1 MKAVVFLN
9 GEYKYSQEFM
19 DSLFDGDTVL
29 LCADG
34 GANYAYKYRKNPSY
48 IIGDLDSIDNPVLEY
63 FKTQGINI
71 VKYNPEKDYT
81 DFELILQKIDELEKK
96 NGFKYK
102 SINIL
107 GALGKRIDLTLSN
120 LFLMENYPNITILSE
135 DEEIFYK
142 DESFSINNKK
152 DYGFSII
159 PLDEIIEKLTLKG
172 FKPNLIADYLFDL
185 AKTYNNFYNSKSI
198 LKEENKDV
206 MQARILLS
214 IKAADI
220 LKQGL
225 SLLSIQTVERM

>member
-9 GEYKYSQEFM
+9 GEYKYSQEFI
-19 DSLFDGDTVL
+19 DSLFDEKTVL

-48 IIGDLDSIDNPVLEY
+48 IIGDLDSIDNAVLEY
-63 FKTQGINI
+63 FELEGINI

-142 DESFSINNKK
+142 DESFSINNRK

-159 PLDEIIEKLTLKG
+159 PLDEIIKKLTLKG
-172 FKPNLIADYLFDL
+172 FKYETSNLD
-185 AKTYNNFYNSKSI
+185 
-198 LKEENKDV
+198 
-206 MQARILLS
+206 
-214 IKAADI
+214 
-220 LKQGL
+220 
-225 SLLSIQTVERM
+225 VERKISRLVSNIITSDECKVTFKKGKMLVILRKH

>member
-9 GEYKYSQEFM
+9 GEYKYSQEFI
-19 DSLFDGDTVL
+19 DSLFDEKTVL

-48 IIGDLDSIDNPVLEY
+48 IIGDLDSIDNAVLEY
-63 FKTQGINI
+63 FELEGINI

-96 NGFKYK
+96 NGQRYET
-102 SINIL
+102 INIL

-142 DESFSINNKK
+142 DESFSINNRK

-159 PLDEIIEKLTLKG
+159 PLDEIIKKLTLEG
-172 FKPNLIADYLFDL
+172 FKYETFDL
-185 AKTYNNFYNSKSI
+185 
-198 LKEENKDV
+198 D
-206 MQARILLS
+206 
-214 IKAADI
+214 
-220 LKQGL
+220 
-225 SLLSIQTVERM
+225 VERKVSRLVSNIIISDECKVTFEKGKMLVILRKH

>member
-9 GEYKYSQEFM
+9 GEYKYSQEFI
-19 DSLFDGDTVL
+19 DSLFDEETVL

-34 GANYAYKYRKNPSY
+34 GANYAYNYSKRPSY

-142 DESFSINNKK
+142 DESFSINNRK

-172 FKPNLIADYLFDL
+172 FKYETFNFDAERKISRL
-185 AKTYNNFYNSKSI
+185 VSNIITSDECKVIFEKGKMLVI
-198 LKEENKDV
+198 LRKH
-206 MQARILLS
+206 
-214 IKAADI
+214 
-220 LKQGL
+220 
-225 SLLSIQTVERM
+225 

>member
-9 GEYKYSQEFM
+9 GEYKYSQEFI
-19 DSLFDGDTVL
+19 DSLFDEETVL

-34 GANYAYKYRKNPSY
+34 GANYAYKYSKRPSY
-48 IIGDLDSIDNPVLEY
+48 IIGDLDSIDNSVLEY

-142 DESFSINNKK
+142 DESFSINNRK

-172 FKPNLIADYLFDL
+172 FKYETFNFDAERKISRL
-185 AKTYNNFYNSKSI
+185 VSNIITSDECKVIFEKGKMLVI
-198 LKEENKDV
+198 LRKH
-206 MQARILLS
+206 
-214 IKAADI
+214 
-220 LKQGL
+220 
-225 SLLSIQTVERM
+225 

>member
-9 GEYKYSQEFM
+9 GEYKYSQEFI
-19 DSLFDGDTVL
+19 DSLFDEKTVL

-48 IIGDLDSIDNPVLEY
+48 IIGDLDSIDNAVLEY
-63 FKTQGINI
+63 FELEGINI

-96 NGFKYK
+96 NGQRYET
-102 SINIL
+102 INIL

-142 DESFSINNKK
+142 DESFSINNRK

-159 PLDEIIEKLTLKG
+159 PLDEIIKKLTLKG
-172 FKPNLIADYLFDL
+172 FKYETSNLD
-185 AKTYNNFYNSKSI
+185 
-198 LKEENKDV
+198 
-206 MQARILLS
+206 
-214 IKAADI
+214 
-220 LKQGL
+220 
-225 SLLSIQTVERM
+225 VERKISRLVSNIITSDECKVTFKKGKMLVILRKH

>member
-9 GEYKYSQEFM
+9 GEYKYSQEFI
-19 DSLFDGDTVL
+19 DSLFDEKTVL

-48 IIGDLDSIDNPVLEY
+48 IIGDLDSIDNAVLEY
-63 FKTQGINI
+63 FELEGINI

-96 NGFKYK
+96 NGQRYET
-102 SINIL
+102 INIL

-142 DESFSINNKK
+142 DESFSINNRK

-159 PLDEIIEKLTLKG
+159 PLDEIIKKLTLEG
-172 FKPNLIADYLFDL
+172 FKYETFDL
-185 AKTYNNFYNSKSI
+185 
-198 LKEENKDV
+198 D
-206 MQARILLS
+206 
-214 IKAADI
+214 
-220 LKQGL
+220 
-225 SLLSIQTVERM
+225 VERKVSRLVSNIIISDECKVTFEKGKMLVILRKN

>member
-9 GEYKYSQEFM
+9 GEYKYSQEFI
-19 DSLFDGDTVL
+19 DSLFDEKTVL

-48 IIGDLDSIDNPVLEY
+48 IIGDLDSIDNAVLEY
-63 FKTQGINI
+63 FELEGINI

-96 NGFKYK
+96 NGQRYET
-102 SINIL
+102 INIL

-142 DESFSINNKK
+142 DESFSINNRK

-159 PLDEIIEKLTLKG
+159 PLDEIIKKLTLKG
-172 FKPNLIADYLFDL
+172 FKYETSNLD
-185 AKTYNNFYNSKSI
+185 
-198 LKEENKDV
+198 
-206 MQARILLS
+206 
-214 IKAADI
+214 
-220 LKQGL
+220 
-225 SLLSIQTVERM
+225 VERKISRLVSNIITSDECKVIFEKGKMLVILRKH

>member
-1 MKAVVFLN
+1 MRKKFVIFLN
-9 GEYKYSQEFM
+9 GEYKYSQEFI
-19 DSLFDGDTVL
+19 DSLFDEETVL

-34 GANYAYKYRKNPSY
+34 GANYAYKYSKRPSY

-135 DEEIFYK
+135 DEEIFYAEK
-142 DESFSINNKK
+142 SFVLKNKK
-152 DYGFSII
+152 ECEFSII
-159 PLDEIIEKLTLKG
+159 PISEKVEKLTLKG
-172 FKPNLIADYLFDL
+172 FKFETDKI
-185 AKTYNNFYNSKSI
+185 
-198 LKEENKDV
+198 DV
-206 MQARILLS
+206 KR
-214 IKAADI
+214 
-220 LKQGL
+220 
-225 SLLSIQTVERM
+225 ERE

>member
-9 GEYKYSQEFM
+9 GEYKYSQEFI
-19 DSLFDGDTVL
+19 DSLFDEKTVL

-48 IIGDLDSIDNPVLEY
+48 IIGDLDSIDNAVLEY
-63 FKTQGINI
+63 FELEGINI

-96 NGFKYK
+96 NGQRYET
-102 SINIL
+102 INIL

-142 DESFSINNKK
+142 DESFSINNRK

-159 PLDEIIEKLTLKG
+159 PLDEIIKKLTLKG
-172 FKPNLIADYLFDL
+172 FKYETSNLD
-185 AKTYNNFYNSKSI
+185 
-198 LKEENKDV
+198 
-206 MQARILLS
+206 
-214 IKAADI
+214 
-220 LKQGL
+220 
-225 SLLSIQTVERM
+225 VERKISRLVSNIIISDECKVTFEEGKMLVILRKN

>member
-9 GEYKYSQEFM
+9 GEYKYSQEFI
-19 DSLFDGDTVL
+19 DNLFDEETVL

-34 GANYAYKYRKNPSY
+34 GANYAYKYSKRPSY
-48 IIGDLDSIDNPVLEY
+48 IIGDLDSIDNSVLEY

-142 DESFSINNKK
+142 DESFSINNRK

-172 FKPNLIADYLFDL
+172 FKYETFDL
-185 AKTYNNFYNSKSI
+185 
-198 LKEENKDV
+198 D
-206 MQARILLS
+206 
-214 IKAADI
+214 
-220 LKQGL
+220 
-225 SLLSIQTVERM
+225 VERKISRLVSNIITSDKCKVTFKKGKMLVILRKH

>member
-9 GEYKYSQEFM
+9 GEYKYSQEFI
-19 DSLFDGDTVL
+19 DSLFDEETVL

-34 GANYAYKYRKNPSY
+34 GANYAYKYSKRPSY

-96 NGFKYK
+96 NGQRYET
-102 SINIL
+102 INIL

-120 LFLMENYPNITILSE
+120 LFLMENYPNIAVLSE

-142 DESFSINNKK
+142 EESFSIINKRN
-152 DYGFSII
+152 YGFSII
-159 PLDEIIEKLTLKG
+159 PLDETIKNLTLEG
-172 FKPNLIADYLFDL
+172 FKYETFNLDVERKISRLVSNLIISDECKITFEKGKMLV
-185 AKTYNNFYNSKSI
+185 I
-198 LKEENKDV
+198 LRKN
-206 MQARILLS
+206 
-214 IKAADI
+214 
-220 LKQGL
+220 
-225 SLLSIQTVERM
+225 

>member
-9 GEYKYSQEFM
+9 GEYKYSQEFI
-19 DSLFDGDTVL
+19 DSLFDEETVL

-34 GANYAYKYRKNPSY
+34 GANYAYKYSKKPSY

-120 LFLMENYPNITILSE
+120 LFLMEKYPNITILSE
-135 DEEIFYK
+135 DEEIFYAEK
-142 DESFSINNKK
+142 SFALKNKKNFEFSIVPISENVK
-152 DYGFSII
+152 
-159 PLDEIIEKLTLKG
+159 KLTLKG
-172 FKPNLIADYLFDL
+172 FKFETDGIDVKRESSRLVSNVICENEASIEFESGKLIV
-185 AKTYNNFYNSKSI
+185 I
-198 LKEENKDV
+198 LKNKK
-206 MQARILLS
+206 L
-214 IKAADI
+214 
-220 LKQGL
+220 
-225 SLLSIQTVERM
+225 